1 MLKTD
6 EIDINLGISRIS
18 KKDIEYLSRNIFL
31 VDIYR
36 KISTKGDIYLIKYLV
51 SIDMYPQLFINKVK
65 NSVD

>member
-6 EIDINLGISRIS
+6 EIDINHGISRIS